1 MARKK
6 KEIGM
11 GIKALLNNIDNDEA
25 PPKRQEVI
33 GKLSK
38 TVAEL
43 PISQIETNPWQPR
56 TEFDQEA
63 LDELSQSITIHG
75 LIQPITVRRLA
86 DKKYQLIS
94 GERRLRASKMAGLT
108 EVPAYIRI
116 ANDQEM
122 LEMALVENIQR
133 QNLNAIEVA
142 ITYQRL
148 KDECALTDE
157 KLADRVGKNRST
169 ITNYLRLLKLPP
181 AIQSGI
187 KEAALSM
194 GHARAIVG
202 LKQADLQ
209 LHVFKEVQQKGLS
222 VRQTEEL
229 ISLLNKKKDPKKAAP
244 KVPPAFR
251 KVADNLAG
259 YLGTKVNL
267 KVSGK
272 GNGQIVIN
280 FMNTEDLN
288 RILELIEEQS

>member
-288 RILELIEEQS
+288 RILELI

>member
-11 GIKALLNNIDNDEA
+11 GIKALLNNIDSDPA
-25 PPKRQEVI
+25 PPQKKEVI
-33 GKLSK
+33 GQLSK

-43 PISQIETNPWQPR
+43 PISQIEVNPWQPR
-56 TEFDQEA
+56 TEFDVEA
-63 LDELSQSITIHG
+63 LEELSHSITIHG

-86 DKKYQLIS
+86 VKKYQLIS

-181 AIQSGI
+181 AIQGGL
-187 KEAALSM
+187 KGAVLSM

-202 LKQADLQ
+202 LKEADLQ
-209 LHVFKEVQQKGLS
+209 LFVFKEIQNKKLS

-229 ISLLNKKKDPKKAAP
+229 ISQLQAKKAGKKAAP
-244 KVPPAFR
+244 KLPTAFT
-251 KVADNLAG
+251 KVQDDLAG

-267 KVSGK
+267 KVSQK

-280 FMNTEDLN
+280 FMNNEDLN
-288 RILELIEEQS
+288 RILELIEE